1 MPFCPSCGE
10 RSSEGSAF
18 CSACGASL
26 GDVSSFPTSV
36 GKSGDSSDA
45 GKAEAPTS
53 AAPVGPT
60 SPAEAP
66 TNAAPVDIGIVGRG
80 GMGEVYRADDLKL
93 GQAVALKFLPE
104 KLAQDADRRERLFEE
119 MRTARKVS
127 HPGHRGSAVDVL
139 DHRCRV
145 VDQRGQRPVFGDEDE
160 EAVVA

>member
-26 GDVSSFPTSV
+26 GDVSSFPKSV
-36 GKSGDSSDA
+36 GESGDSPGP

-93 GQAVALKFLPE
+93 GQAVALNFLPE

-119 MRTARKVS
+119 VRTARKVS
-127 HPGHRGSAVDVL
+127 HPNV
-139 DHRCRV
+139 CRV
-145 VDQRGQRPVFGDEDE
+145 WDIG
-160 EAVVA
+160 EADGVVA